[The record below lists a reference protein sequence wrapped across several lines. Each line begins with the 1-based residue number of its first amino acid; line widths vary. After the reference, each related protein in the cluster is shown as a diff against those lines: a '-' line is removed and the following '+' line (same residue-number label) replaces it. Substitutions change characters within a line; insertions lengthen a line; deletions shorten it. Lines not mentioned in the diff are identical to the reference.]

1 MFTTLGARISMTLIL
16 FECIQGPCIS
26 IGNTSQCFQQYDI
39 NFYNYILIE
48 PVHNCFK
55 KNLCYVM
62 LLIFNFREDD
72 SRLYHSISCYTIK
85 KRKEEHSS
93 NQMVSSFSFA
103 TLARA
108 RATQVKCILK
118 ITKDILTNCSQ
129 ISLISS
135 KIHVTSKKHIL
146 SERTIYFGNS
156 KSSNRRHTNL
166 CSFHTKKIS

>member
-1 MFTTLGARISMTLIL
+1 MNLFTIAYVLLY
-16 FECIQGPCIS
+16 
-26 IGNTSQCFQQYDI
+26 SQKKK
-39 NFYNYILIE
+39 
-48 PVHNCFK
+48 K
-55 KNLCYVM
+55 KNLCYVIY
-62 LLIFNFREDD
+62 LFLILEND
-72 SRLYHSISCYTIK
+72 SRFYHSISCYTIK
-85 KRKEEHSS
+85 KKRKEEHFS

>member
-1 MFTTLGARISMTLIL
+1 ML
-16 FECIQGPCIS
+16 F
-26 IGNTSQCFQQYDI
+26 
-39 NFYNYILIE
+39 
-48 PVHNCFK
+48 
-55 KNLCYVM
+55 
-62 LLIFNFREDD
+62 IFNFREND
-72 SRLYHSISCYTIK
+72 SRLYHSISCYTMG
-85 KRKEEHSS
+85 KRKDKHSS

-166 CSFHTKKIS
+166 CSFHTKKISWLKFHSYINLSYSLDVKLVFSFMNL

>member
-1 MFTTLGARISMTLIL
+1 MNLFTIAYVLLY
-16 FECIQGPCIS
+16 
-26 IGNTSQCFQQYDI
+26 SQKRK
-39 NFYNYILIE
+39 E
-48 PVHNCFK
+48 K
-55 KNLCYVM
+55 EKNLCSFLFIY
-62 LLIFNFREDD
+62 LFFIFREND
-72 SRLYHSISCYTIK
+72 SRLYHSISCYTMG
-85 KRKEEHSS
+85 KRKDKHSS
-93 NQMVSSFSFA
+93 NQMVSSFSFT

-108 RATQVKCILK
+108 IATQVKCILK

>member
-1 MFTTLGARISMTLIL
+1 MFTTLRVRISMTLIL
-16 FECIQGPCIS
+16 YECIQGHCIS

-48 PVHNCFK
+48 PVHNCLK

-62 LLIFNFREDD
+62 LFIFNFREND

-85 KRKEEHSS
+85 KRKEKHSS

-103 TLARA
+103 TLART

-118 ITKDILTNCSQ
+118 KKKKKTKDILTNCSQ

-135 KIHVTSKKHIL
+135 KIRATSKKHIL
-146 SERTIYFGNS
+146 SKRTIYFGNS
-156 KSSNRRHTNL
+156 SSSNW
-166 CSFHTKKIS
+166 

>member
-1 MFTTLGARISMTLIL
+1 MNLFTIAYVLLY
-16 FECIQGPCIS
+16 
-26 IGNTSQCFQQYDI
+26 SQKRK
-39 NFYNYILIE
+39 E
-48 PVHNCFK
+48 K
-55 KNLCYVM
+55 EKNLCSFLFIY
-62 LLIFNFREDD
+62 LFFIFREND
-72 SRLYHSISCYTIK
+72 SRLYHSISCYTMG
-85 KRKEEHSS
+85 KRKDKHSS

-156 KSSNRRHTNL
+156 ISSNW
-166 CSFHTKKIS
+166 